1 MFTLAVES
9 KKKVRCHGMAVT
21 GAYLAN
27 LEGCKPSRLLSSC
40 VTLFSQDSS
49 NSVSKIR
56 TSLLNLVD
64 LAGSERQRDTQ
75 SLGVRLKVAVPQ

>member
-1 MFTLAVES
+1 
-9 KKKVRCHGMAVT
+9 MA
-21 GAYLAN
+21 
-27 LEGCKPSRLLSSC
+27 LSPAHCELFSLSFC
-40 VTLFSQDSS
+40 VVMFSQDSS

-75 SLGVRLKVAVPQ
+75 SVGMRLKVTQYLIGCFHKVP